1 MDKFIAKHNIE
12 SNFCDILLI
21 LTNSTCPISSFEEI
35 KNILPTPNKHRI
47 LIDQILHIGNNS
59 ERFIYLKTYKKNII
73 RSSINFIEIPK
84 NDKIRVISKDV
95 LLAYDLIDF
104 SILTPIQKKLL
115 NKGIA
120 I

>member
-59 ERFIYLKTYKKNII
+59 ERFISLKTYKKNII
-73 RSSINFIEIPK
+73 RSSK
-84 NDKIRVISKDV
+84 
-95 LLAYDLIDF
+95 
-104 SILTPIQKKLL
+104 
-115 NKGIA
+115 
-120 I
+120 